1 MRLDFTGIQ
10 PILDS
15 ILPFSSCRG
24 TKGATDKET
33 FKIQSKPTRRFTI
46 PKSHHNSIQ
55 AVEDPPAR
63 PTAIK
68 ITQTIRPTNR
78 ATTSLQTTRTSLPTM
93 RTILQQTKPLPHGV
107 SQDGS
112 DFLELLGVARHEG
125 HRPSRSFPRWL
136 GLPRASWRCP
146 SLSFLF
152 LLFGFDE
159 GERENCG

>member
-15 ILPFSSCRG
+15 ILPFSSCKG
-24 TKGATDKET
+24 TKGATDKEM

-46 PKSHHNSIQ
+46 PKPHHSSIQ

-68 ITQTIRPTNR
+68 ITQTIRPTNK
-78 ATTSLQTTRTSLPTM
+78 ATTRT
-93 RTILQQTKPLPHGV
+93 IFQQTKPLAHGV

-136 GLPRASWRCP
+136 GLPRASWCCP

>member
-1 MRLDFTGIQ
+1 MRLDFTRIQ

-15 ILPFSSCRG
+15 ILPFSSCKG
-24 TKGATDKET
+24 TKGATDKEM

-46 PKSHHNSIQ
+46 PKPHHSSIQ

-78 ATTSLQTTRTSLPTM
+78 ATT
-93 RTILQQTKPLPHGV
+93 RTIFQQTKPT
-107 SQDGS
+107 
-112 DFLELLGVARHEG
+112 
-125 HRPSRSFPRWL
+125 RPWRFPRWL

-146 SLSFLF
+146 SRRSPAVTKFSKMARTPSSFLALPVTEF
-152 LLFGFDE
+152 SFSSVWI
-159 GERENCG
+159 

>member
-1 MRLDFTGIQ
+1 MRLDFTGIK

-24 TKGATDKET
+24 TKGATNNET

-46 PKSHHNSIQ
+46 PKPHHNSIQ
-55 AVEDPPAR
+55 AIEDPPTR

-78 ATTSLQTTRTSLPTM
+78 ATTSLPMT
-93 RTILQQTKPLPHGV
+93 RTILHQTKPLPHGV

-112 DFLELLGVARHEG
+112 DFLKLLGVAHHEG
-125 HRPSRSFPRWL
+125 HRPSQSFPRWL